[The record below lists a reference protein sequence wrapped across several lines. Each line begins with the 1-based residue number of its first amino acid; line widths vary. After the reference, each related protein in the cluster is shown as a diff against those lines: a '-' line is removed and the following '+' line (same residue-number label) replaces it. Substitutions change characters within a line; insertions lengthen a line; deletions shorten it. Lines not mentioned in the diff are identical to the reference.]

1 MVCVGHVHCIGNESR
16 MAQHDL
22 TGSLSRSLDRH
33 LVFPLLEFL
42 QVRGLYREEDLLQGK
57 IELLSKTN
65 MVDFAMDIYKN
76 LHGSEQVPQEMFD
89 RRTTVVA
96 RLNEL
101 QATAA
106 PIVNFLTD
114 ESSVKQLRNDKTWNL
129 QFLQENGI
137 GAEGVEA
144 LYHYAKFQFDCG
156 NYSGAAEFLY
166 HYRTLTEDTQK
177 SISALWGKFAAE
189 ILMQDWDPAMDDLN
203 RLRDLIDNS
212 KLSQLEQMQHRTWL
226 MHWGL
231 YVFFNHENG
240 LNAII
245 DLFFQEKFLNAIQC
259 NAPHLLRYLAIA
271 VIINQRRRPM
281 LKDLIRIIQQE
292 KYTYRDPVTEFLENL
307 FVDYDFEGA
316 QQKLRECEDVIANDF
331 FLVATGEE
339 FVENARLFI
348 FETYCRIHQCI
359 DICLL
364 ADKLNMQQEDAERWV
379 VNLIRN
385 ARLNAKIDSQQ
396 GTVVMGMQLPS
407 IYEQIIERTKGLSSR
422 TYVLANAVTGTAGGP
437 VK

>member
-1 MVCVGHVHCIGNESR
+1 
-16 MAQHDL
+16 MAQYDL
-22 TGSLSRSLDRH
+22 TGELSKSLDRH

-42 QVRGLYREEDLLQGK
+42 QVRGLYREEDVLQGK
-57 IELLSKTN
+57 IDLLGKTN
-65 MVDFAMDIYKN
+65 MVDFAMDIHRS
-76 LHGSEQVPQEMFD
+76 LHEGQDVPQEMYD
-89 RRTTVVA
+89 RRSKVVS
-96 RLNEL
+96 RLKEL
-101 QATAA
+101 QTTAA

-114 ESSVKQLRNDKTWNL
+114 EASVKQLRNDKAWNL

-166 HYRTLTEDTQK
+166 HYRTLTEDMEK

-189 ILMQDWDPAMDDLN
+189 ILMQDWDNAMDDLN
-203 RLRDLIDNS
+203 RLKDLIDNS

-240 LNAII
+240 LNTIV

-259 NAPHLLRYLAIA
+259 NAPHLLRYLSIA
-271 VIINQRRRPM
+271 VIINQRRRPV
-281 LKDLIRIIQQE
+281 LKDLIRVIQQE
-292 KYTYRDPVTEFLENL
+292 KYTYRDPITEFLENL

-359 DICLL
+359 DICML

-385 ARLNAKIDSQQ
+385 AKLNAKIDSQQ

-407 IYEQIIERTKGLSSR
+407 IYEQIIERTKGLSAR
-422 TYVLANAVTGTAGGP
+422 TYALANAVAGTAGAE
-437 VK
+437 K